1 MNSNY
6 KGKVLFQL
14 CWNQNWLL
22 NVLVLE
28 PGILGSCSRFLK
40 SHDGA
45 GLETQ
50 VSLEVLS
57 DLTDQ
62 TLEWQFAD
70 QKLSGLLVTTDLTES
85 DCSGTIPMRFLD
97 SSGGWCRFT
106 GSLGGQL
113 FTGGFASGGLT
124 GGLLGTSHV
133 DESRANELKCSA
145 LLLLYQPVFSRAR
158 LN

>member
-50 VSLEVLS
+50 VSLELLS

-62 TLEWQFAD
+62 TLEGQFAD
-70 QKLSGLLVTTDLTES
+70 QEFGRFLVTTDLTES
-85 DCSGTIPMRFLD
+85 DGTGMIPMGFLD
-97 SSGGWCRFT
+97 STGGWGRFA
-106 GSLGGQL
+106 GSLGCQL
-113 FTGGFASGGLT
+113 FLGCLASGSFLWT
-124 GGLLGTSHV
+124 EYWILARPILST
-133 DESRANELKCSA
+133 AIA
-145 LLLLYQPVFSRAR
+145 LRNLIRKRHINLAEKM
-158 LN
+158 

>member
-50 VSLEVLS
+50 VSLELLS

-62 TLEWQFAD
+62 TWEWQFAD
-70 QKLSGLLVTTDLTES
+70 QELSRLLVTTDLTES
-85 DCSGTIPMRFLD
+85 NGTGTIPMEFLD
-97 SSGGWCRFT
+97 SSGGWCRFA
-106 GSLGGQL
+106 GSHCGQL
-113 FTGGFASGGLT
+113 FPGGLASGGFT
-124 GGLLGTSHV
+124 GDSLGTGHV
-133 DESRANELKCSA
+133 GWCRFAERRPGS
-145 LLLLYQPVFSRAR
+145 
-158 LN
+158 